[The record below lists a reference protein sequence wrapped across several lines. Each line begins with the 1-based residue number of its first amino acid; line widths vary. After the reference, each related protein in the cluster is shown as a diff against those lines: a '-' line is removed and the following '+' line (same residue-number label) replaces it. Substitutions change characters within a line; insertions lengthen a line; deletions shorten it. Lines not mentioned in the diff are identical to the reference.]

1 MHTQA
6 LNASM
11 ILTQLLANTCTYGLK
26 GLWDI
31 LKAFDSSVGPPAAC
45 LRLDPAPF
53 AALSFDMITDLDE
66 KSVIIFGPKNQ

>member
-1 MHTQA
+1 
-6 LNASM
+6 M
-11 ILTQLLANTCTYGLK
+11 IMIQLQANTSKYSLK
-26 GLWDI
+26 GLYDI
-31 LKAFDSSVGPPAAC
+31 QKAFDSSVCPPAAC